1 MNGESLVKR
10 IALVIIALSVLHVA
24 LWALLVGSRGITSGI
39 VSLIVNVVLCY
50 FLVAG
55 HGWARWWTAIR
66 CFAGGVMTLS
76 AFSHLGDLGVSFFS
90 IIRLW
95 LLGNAVLTIV
105 IGAYLCF
112 SKRVNEHYNPSS
124 GW

>member
-1 MNGESLVKR
+1 MGHARRIERGASGVVGLV
-10 IALVIIALSVLHVA
+10 
-24 LWALLVGSRGITSGI
+24 
-39 VSLIVNVVLCY
+39 VNIVLCY

-66 CFAGGVMTLS
+66 CFAGGLF
-76 AFSHLGDLGVSFFS
+76 AFSSFSQLGTLGVSFFS

-95 LLGNAVLTIV
+95 LLVSALLMVV

-112 SKRVNEHYNPSS
+112 SKRVNEHYNLGS

>member
-1 MNGESLVKR
+1 MNGESIVKR
-10 IALVIIALSVLHVA
+10 IALVIIALSIIHIA
-24 LWALLVGSRGITSGI
+24 LWALLVGSRGIASGVI
-39 VSLIVNVVLCY
+39 GLIVNLVLCY

-66 CFAGGVMTLS
+66 CFVGGLLTLS
-76 AFSHLGDLGVSFFS
+76 AFSSLGDLGISFFS
-90 IIRLW
+90 AVRLW
-95 LLGNAVLTIV
+95 LLANAVATIV

-112 SKRVNEHYNPSS
+112 SKRVNEHYNPSL